1 MQDKLST
8 SDHAA
13 ALGNLLLD
21 KLNEFCPTETLKISP
36 RDKACVNSELKTL
49 DRRNQ
54 REYQKRGKSE
64 KYDKLAKQF
73 ETKYKAAAE
82 KYLRRKVD
90 ALKEVKPGKAFG
102 ILKTMGAQPGDCTD
116 DLTFTLPTHQSR
128 GITDQQSAD
137 EIAEYFAVISH
148 EYLPLNTDSL
158 PPRVQLRLQGKSV
171 PPVISEFECFEKIQ
185 KAKEPKSCVPGD
197 LPSEIIKEF

>member
-49 DRRNQ
+49 DRRKQ

-82 KYLRRKVD
+82 KYLKRKVD
-90 ALKEVKPGKAFG
+90 ALKEVKPGSACYK
-102 ILKTMGAQPGDCTD
+102 
-116 DLTFTLPTHQSR
+116 LP
-128 GITDQQSAD
+128 
-137 EIAEYFAVISH
+137 
-148 EYLPLNTDSL
+148 
-158 PPRVQLRLQGKSV
+158 QLV
-171 PPVISEFECFEKIQ
+171 
-185 KAKEPKSCVPGD
+185 
-197 LPSEIIKEF
+197 